1 VKIKKSILK
10 RIIAESYRSEREM
23 YYQGI
28 DFDER
33 DEIMRQMAEE
43 DYESEVDEYESRH
56 SEAQEQM
63 YLTAVDALEMLIGN
77 GISSEA
83 LVGQIRKNRDINIY
97 SFETVMEMIESLD
110 PSVRGNISGFLGID

>member
-1 VKIKKSILK
+1 MKIKKSILK

-23 YYQGI
+23 YYQGT

-56 SEAQEQM
+56 NEAQEQM

-83 LVGQIRKNRDINIY
+83 LIGQIRKNRDINIY

-110 PSVRGNISGFLGID
+110 SSVRGNITGFLGID